1 METHVVADTFGAD
14 PAGLGASTCPNDTVF
29 NLIIK
34 QLILLDSQRDR
45 ITNLH
50 RDQARLVKTNLS

>member
-14 PAGLGASTCPNDTVF
+14 LAGSGASTCLNDTVF

-34 QLILLDSQRDR
+34 QLILLDSRRDR
-45 ITNLH
+45 ITKLH
-50 RDQARLVKTNLS
+50 CNQVRLVKTNLS